1 MVSPTNFRTSV
12 ISPVDKRDNIVIW
25 TASPVFEIF
34 SPKGVTV
41 ERDNKYYMVIK
52 KTICFVL
59 RDYVRIEFNFLV
71 QYHVQ

>member
-41 ERDNKYYMVIK
+41 ERDNKSVI
-52 KTICFVL
+52 
-59 RDYVRIEFNFLV
+59 
-71 QYHVQ
+71 